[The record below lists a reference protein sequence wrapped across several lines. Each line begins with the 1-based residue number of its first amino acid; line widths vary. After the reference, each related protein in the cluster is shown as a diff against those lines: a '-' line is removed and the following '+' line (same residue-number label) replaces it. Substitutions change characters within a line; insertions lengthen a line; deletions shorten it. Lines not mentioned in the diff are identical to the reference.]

1 MSNNI
6 LLLYF
11 ALPIAIIIL
20 SIIFETLINCP
31 IKIAGIVFS
40 ILLVFTFA
48 VADETFLIFTILYTI
63 LAFIVAW
70 ITKQWTNNQ
79 NGCGCQNDD
88 DNSCGCGNNALST
101 ASANSCGCSNNDN
114 TTNNTNNTNS
124 CGCRRRVF

>member
-1 MSNNI
+1 MSNI

-40 ILLVFTFA
+40 ILLIFTFA

-88 DNSCGCGNNALST
+88 NDGCGCSNNIATISNM
-101 ASANSCGCSNNDN
+101 NSCGCSNNA
-114 TTNNTNNTNS
+114 NNNNNSNS
-124 CGCRRRVF
+124 CGCRRIVF

>member
-1 MSNNI
+1 MTTNT

-40 ILLVFTFA
+40 ILLIFTFA

-63 LAFIVAW
+63 LSFIVAW

-79 NGCGCQNDD
+79 ND
-88 DNSCGCGNNALST
+88 ST
-101 ASANSCGCSNNDN
+101 LIDTSNSCGCSNN
-114 TTNNTNNTNS
+114 TNESNNSSS
-124 CGCRRRVF
+124 CGCNRRRVF

>member
-1 MSNNI
+1 MSNI

-40 ILLVFTFA
+40 ILLIFTFA
-48 VADETFLIFTILYTI
+48 VADESFLIFTILYTI
-63 LAFIVAW
+63 LSFIVAW

-79 NGCGCQNDD
+79 NGCGCQNNDNGGYANNTATARNS
-88 DNSCGCGNNALST
+88 NSCGCGNNNN
-101 ASANSCGCSNNDN
+101 NSNG
-114 TTNNTNNTNS
+114 
-124 CGCRRRVF
+124 CGCRRRVS